1 MDGLCNVKALEVKR
15 ETGRGLCKRGSQL
28 VGPDNLRNG
37 QLLEREREM
46 CGWCGVGV
54 EGSVRGKAGEEKGG
68 NRQGWWAWCVGGG
81 YSAYCAYFRGG
92 TTRGQGR
99 REPKS
104 DAGADLGNGNGNK
117 KKREGTE
124 KQKKRGGK
132 GIYYC
137 HVRVC
142 SPG

>member
-68 NRQGWWAWCVGGG
+68 NRQGWWAWCVGGVTVLTD
-81 YSAYCAYFRGG
+81 CAYFRGGGG

-124 KQKKRGGK
+124 NKRNEDGREY
-132 GIYYC
+132 II
-137 HVRVC
+137 VT
-142 SPG
+142 